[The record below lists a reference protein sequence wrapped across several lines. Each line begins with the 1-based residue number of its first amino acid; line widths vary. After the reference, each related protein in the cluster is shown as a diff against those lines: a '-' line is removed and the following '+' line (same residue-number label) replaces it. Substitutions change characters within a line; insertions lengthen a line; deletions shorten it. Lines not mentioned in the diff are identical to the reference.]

1 MLNDQATVIH
11 ITNFSYICDNDNN
24 TMNIN
29 NQKTYEEIDARIEQ
43 LLEKGTELGGV
54 DMLSEKKQEEL
65 NVLSEAAYNWE
76 REDL

>member
-1 MLNDQATVIH
+1 MTTT
-11 ITNFSYICDNDNN
+11 ITHN
-24 TMNIN
+24 TMNLN

>member
-1 MLNDQATVIH
+1 MITTITHNTV
-11 ITNFSYICDNDNN
+11 
-24 TMNIN
+24 NIN

>member
-1 MLNDQATVIH
+1 MTTT
-11 ITNFSYICDNDNN
+11 ITHN

>member
-1 MLNDQATVIH
+1 MTTT
-11 ITNFSYICDNDNN
+11 ITHN

-29 NQKTYEEIDARIEQ
+29 NKKTYEEIDARIEQ

>member
-1 MLNDQATVIH
+1 
-11 ITNFSYICDNDNN
+11 
-24 TMNIN
+24 MNIN

-54 DMLSEKKQEEL
+54 DMLREKKQEEL

>member
-1 MLNDQATVIH
+1 M
-11 ITNFSYICDNDNN
+11 ITTITHN

-29 NQKTYEEIDARIEQ
+29 NQKTYEEIDAHIEQ

>member
-1 MLNDQATVIH
+1 M
-11 ITNFSYICDNDNN
+11 ITTITHN

>member
-1 MLNDQATVIH
+1 
-11 ITNFSYICDNDNN
+11 
-24 TMNIN
+24 MNIN

-54 DMLSEKKQEEL
+54 DMLSEKEQEKL

-76 REDL
+76 RKDL

>member
-1 MLNDQATVIH
+1 
-11 ITNFSYICDNDNN
+11 
-24 TMNIN
+24 MNIN

-54 DMLSEKKQEEL
+54 EMLSEKKQEEL

>member
-1 MLNDQATVIH
+1 MTTT
-11 ITNFSYICDNDNN
+11 ITHN

-54 DMLSEKKQEEL
+54 DMLNEKKQEEL

>member
-1 MLNDQATVIH
+1 M
-11 ITNFSYICDNDNN
+11 ITTITQN

>member
-1 MLNDQATVIH
+1 
-11 ITNFSYICDNDNN
+11 
-24 TMNIN
+24 MNIN
-29 NQKTYEEIDARIEQ
+29 NPKTYEEIDAHIEQ

-54 DMLSEKKQEEL
+54 EMLSEKEQKEL

>member
-1 MLNDQATVIH
+1 
-11 ITNFSYICDNDNN
+11 
-24 TMNIN
+24 MNIN

-54 DMLSEKKQEEL
+54 EMLSEKEQEEL
-65 NVLSEAAYNWE
+65 NALSKAVYNWE